1 MSTDPNEAVAG
12 QPLSAEGA
20 ALLAEQQAAANATQ
34 PSPAA
39 DQAATAAA
47 IAAAQRGPELP
58 AESAIDKFMAEIK
71 ADYARV
77 AAELEALKAQQQAAL
92 VAGGGPMAVRY
103 AQGAADKVAAL
114 VAAHPDAPP
123 GHFTAAVD
131 AAAALADQ
139 AAQLVKGSGGSVSA
153 LQAAGAALERFATR
167 THWRTWGKH
176 IDWSAI
182 LGDVET
188 AVDEGLKLAA

>member
-1 MSTDPNEAVAG
+1 MTDPVKPVAG

-20 ALLAEQQAAANATQ
+20 ALLEQEQLAANATQ

-47 IAAAQRGPELP
+47 IAAAQRGPVLP
-58 AESAIDKFMAEIK
+58 AETELDAFMAQVK

-77 AAELEALKAQQQAAL
+77 SAELEALKSQQAAAL
-92 VAGGGPMAVRY
+92 VAGGGPLAVRY

-123 GHFTAAVD
+123 GHFAAAVTAAETL
-131 AAAALADQ
+131 AAE
-139 AAQLVKGSGGSVSA
+139 AQKLVKSGGSAGV
-153 LQAAGAALERFATR
+153 LQSAGAALEKFAVR

-182 LGDVET
+182 LDDTET
-188 AVDEGLKLAA
+188 AVEEGLKLAA